1 MYFEKGDP
9 VNEKRL
15 AEFHETVY
23 AGLGVL
29 RDSADNDDD
38 PEEVQV
44 LHVFTS
50 CNQFGKLIRIGLDD
64 LLVETGNGPIHSS
77 GDPKAE
83 TSRTVKMTVKELH
96 TALYTATAVGVDL
109 GVAMIRQGA
118 KFPGAKPS

>member
-1 MYFEKGDP
+1 MTDKE
-9 VNEKRL
+9 L
-15 AEFHETVY
+15 AKFHEALH

-44 LHVFTS
+44 LHIFTT
-50 CNQFGKLIRIGLDD
+50 CHQFGRLIRIGLDD
-64 LLVETGNGPIHSS
+64 LLVETGNGPIDSS

-96 TALYTATAVGVDL
+96 TALYTATAVGVDF